1 MSKNMGLHSKT
12 ATIEFR
18 ASNGDL
24 EIRDVV
30 YIDGVV
36 PYFKK
41 IFQGRGYK
49 RPGVTIELDS
59 GQGQFLVVGSGFDR
73 DKIGDIS
80 GNDCDYKARMYHK
93 CDLKFYEKR
102 DLTRHI
108 EAVHL
113 GLRTICPEAGCN
125 KPVVEFVQYLKIS
138 HSS

>member
-36 PYFKK
+36 PFFKK

-49 RPGVTIELDS
+49 RPGLTIELDS

-73 DKIGDIS
+73 DKLGDEA
-80 GNDCDYKARMYHK
+80 GNDCDFEARMYDTFK
-93 CDLKFYEKR
+93 V
-102 DLTRHI
+102 HI
-108 EAVHL
+108 QMHRGPHL
-113 GLRTICPEAGCN
+113 
-125 KPVVEFVQYLKIS
+125 
-138 HSS
+138 